1 MTANNK
7 VRFDRISCRI
17 GAYFILFFAPKKTI
31 DEDETVP
38 NETVPNETAEAVSLA
53 GQRHDCPGTDDA
65 NGGGYDGMQRVY
77 NERACGMQ
85 TGCKQGRVR
94 NIICLNI

>member
-17 GAYFILFFAPKKTI
+17 GAYFIFFFFPTEQGKQPI
-31 DEDETVP
+31 DED
-38 NETVPNETAEAVSLA
+38 ETVPNETAEAVSLA